1 MKIYEALE
9 LVGVPVCHPPYAG
22 DPHTT
27 HITYQLLGQDGVLY
41 AEGKEQETAVT
52 YAVNIFAEKFTAGI
66 IALTKMALETAGY
79 IATVETEVYD
89 GNSGTTQVS
98 IIATKEGAE
107 YG

>member
-9 LVGVPVCHPPYAG
+9 LVGVPVCHPPYVG
-22 DPHTT
+22 DAHTY
-27 HITYQLLGQDGVLY
+27 ITYQLLGQDSVLY
-41 AEGKEQETAVT
+41 AEGKEQETAVA

-66 IALTKMALETAGY
+66 VALTKFALETAGY

-89 GNSGTTQVS
+89 GATGTTQVS

>member
-9 LVGVPVCHPPYAG
+9 LVGVPVCHSPYVG
-22 DPHTT
+22 DAHTY
-27 HITYQLLGQDGVLY
+27 ITYQLLGQDSVLY

-66 IALTKMALETAGY
+66 VALTKFALETAGY

-89 GNSGTTQVS
+89 GAKGTAQVS

>member
-9 LVGVPVCHPPYAG
+9 LVGVPVCHPPYVG
-22 DPHTT
+22 DAHTY
-27 HITYQLLGQDGVLY
+27 ITYQLLGQDSVLY

-66 IALTKMALETAGY
+66 VALTKFVLETAGY

-89 GNSGTTQVS
+89 GAKGATQVS

>member
-9 LVGVPVCHPPYAG
+9 LVGVPVCHPPYVG
-22 DPHTT
+22 DAHTY
-27 HITYQLLGQDGVLY
+27 ITYQLLGQDSVLY

-52 YAVNIFAEKFTAGI
+52 YAINIFAEKFTAGI
-66 IALTKMALETAGY
+66 VALTKFALETAGY

-89 GNSGTTQVS
+89 GATGTTQVS

>member
-9 LVGVPVCHPPYAG
+9 LVGVPVCHPPYVG
-22 DPHTT
+22 DAHTY
-27 HITYQLLGQDGVLY
+27 ITYQLLGQDGVLY

-66 IALTKMALETAGY
+66 IDQTKFALETAGY
-79 IATVETEVYD
+79 IATVETETYD
-89 GNSGTTQVS
+89 GTAGTTQVS
-98 IIATKEGAE
+98 LIATKEGAE

>member
-9 LVGVPVCHPPYAG
+9 LVGVPVCHPPYKG
-22 DPHTT
+22 DADTY
-27 HITYQLLGQDGVLY
+27 ITYQLLGQDSMLY

-66 IALTKMALETAGY
+66 IALTKLALETAGY

-89 GNSGTTQVS
+89 GTAGKTQVS
-98 IIATKEGAE
+98 MIATKEGAE

>member
-9 LVGVPVCHPPYAG
+9 LVGVPVCHPPYTG
-22 DPHTT
+22 DAHTY
-27 HITYQLLGQDGVLY
+27 ITYQLLGQDGVLY

-66 IALTKMALETAGY
+66 IGLTKFALETAGY
-79 IATVETEVYD
+79 IATVETETYD
-89 GNSGTTQVS
+89 GTAGTTQVS
-98 IIATKEGAE
+98 LIATKEGAE